1 MRNVIGLAPGLAD
14 AEIARG
20 TPSGVSP
27 GRAWLRA
34 LDLTAPIV
42 RNHGR
47 ILSTVI
53 EERAAQLGDTPALL
67 SDRECMTY
75 GQLSRRMNQYARWAL
90 DQGIARGDVIGLLMA
105 NRPEYLAIWL
115 GISSV
120 GAIVS
125 LLNVN
130 LTGSSLAHCVN
141 VVAPK
146 HLTAASEFAGHLASV
161 LPALALAP
169 TIWIHGSEPSSW
181 PRLDLEIE
189 AKPGDPLAGDEKRS
203 TSIEDKALYIY
214 TSGTTGLPKA
224 ANVSHARIMQWG
236 HWFAGMMGA
245 QPADRMYS
253 CLPMYHSVGGVQ
265 VPAAILVAGGT
276 VVLREK
282 FSASEF
288 WNDIVRWDCT
298 MFQYIGELCR
308 YLLHTPPSPAE
319 ERHRIRL
326 ACGNG
331 LAPEVWD
338 GFKTRFCIPQIL
350 EFYASTEGG
359 VSLFNVQG
367 KRGAIGH
374 IPAYL
379 AHRFSPALV
388 LFDVEKGEPVRNEQ
402 GFCIRC
408 AANQPGEAIGK
419 VVTDPASIGSRF
431 EGYTNPEASDRKI
444 LRDVFEP
451 GDTWVRS
458 GDLMRKDEQG
468 YFYFVDRI
476 GDTFRWKGE
485 NVATSEVA
493 EAICAF
499 PGVKHANVYGVT
511 IPATEGR
518 AGMAALVT
526 EGKFCLAE
534 FRQHLISHLPPYARP
549 LFLRIRRNMHLT
561 GTFKYSKT
569 ELVNQGFN
577 PVACKDAVYFDD
589 LQSGAFIPLDRE
601 LYDRIQ
607 KGGIRI

>member
-1 MRNVIGLAPGLAD
+1 MSSLETIAPALG
-14 AEIARG
+14 
-20 TPSGVSP
+20 SVSP

-34 LDLTAPIV
+34 LELTAPIA
-42 RNHGR
+42 RNRDR

-75 GQLSRRMNQYARWAL
+75 GQLSQRINQYARWAL
-90 DQGIARGDVIGLLMA
+90 DQGIAKGDVIGLLMS

-120 GAIVS
+120 GGIVS

-141 VVAPK
+141 VVSPK
-146 HLTAASEFAGHLASV
+146 HLIAASEFAGQLASA
-161 LPALALAP
+161 LPALAPAP
-169 TIWIHGSEPSSW
+169 TIWIHGNEPSSW

-189 AKPGDPLAGDEKRS
+189 ARLGDPLSEAEKRPA
-203 TSIEDKALYIY
+203 TIDDKALYIY

-224 ANVSHARIMQWG
+224 ANVSHARVMQWS

-245 QPADRMYS
+245 QATDRMYN

-265 VPAAILVAGGT
+265 VPGAILAAGGT

-282 FSASEF
+282 FSASQF

-298 MFQYIGELCR
+298 VFQYIGELCR
-308 YLLHTPPSPAE
+308 YLLHTPPSPE
-319 ERHRIRL
+319 ETNHRIRL

-338 GFKTRFCIPQIL
+338 SFKNRFRIPQIF

-367 KRGAIGH
+367 KSGAIGH

-388 LFDVEKGEPVRNEQ
+388 VIDVEKGEPVRNEE
-402 GFCIRC
+402 GFCLRC
-408 AANQPGEAIGK
+408 AANQSGEAIGK
-419 VVTDPASIGSRF
+419 LVEDPANAGSRF
-431 EGYTNPEASDRKI
+431 EGYTNPEASARKI

-485 NVATSEVA
+485 NVATCEVSET
-493 EAICAF
+493 ICAF

-518 AGMAALVT
+518 ACMAALVT
-526 EGKFCLAE
+526 GHEFGLAE
-534 FRQHLISHLPPYARP
+534 FRRHLRSHLPPYARP
-549 LFLRIRRNMHLT
+549 LFLRIRKNMDLT

-569 ELVNQGFN
+569 DLVNDGFN
-577 PVACKDAVYFDD
+577 PVAGKDAVYFDD
-589 LQSGAFIPLDRE
+589 LQSGAFIRLDRE

>member
-1 MRNVIGLAPGLAD
+1 MRSFETIAPV
-14 AEIARG
+14 
-20 TPSGVSP
+20 PSGVSP
-27 GRAWLRA
+27 GKAWLRA
-34 LDLTAPIV
+34 LDLTAPIA
-42 RNHGR
+42 RNRDR

-75 GQLSRRMNQYARWAL
+75 GQLSQRINQYARWAL
-90 DQGIARGDVIGLLMA
+90 DQGIDKGDVIGLLMT

-120 GAIVS
+120 GGIVS

-141 VVAPK
+141 VVSPK
-146 HLTAASEFAGHLASV
+146 HLIAASEFTGHLASA

-169 TIWIHGSEPSSW
+169 TIWIHGNEPSSW

-189 AKPGDPLAGDEKRS
+189 AKPGDPLREDEKRP
-203 TSIEDKALYIY
+203 TTIEDKALYIY

-224 ANVSHARIMQWG
+224 ANVSHARVMQWG

-245 QPADRMYS
+245 QPADRMYN

-276 VVLREK
+276 VILREK
-282 FSASEF
+282 FSASQF

-298 MFQYIGELCR
+298 IFQYIGELCR
-308 YLLHTPPSPAE
+308 YLLHTPPSPE
-319 ERHRIRL
+319 EKSHRIRL

-338 GFKTRFCIPQIL
+338 SFKSRFSIPQIL

-408 AANQPGEAIGK
+408 AANQSGEAIGK
-419 VVTDPASIGSRF
+419 LVEDPANVGSRF
-431 EGYTNPEASDRKI
+431 EGYTNPGASARKI

-485 NVATSEVA
+485 NVATSEVS

-526 EGKFCLAE
+526 EDEFGLAE
-534 FRQHLISHLPPYARP
+534 FRQHLMSRLPPYARP
-549 LFLRIRRNMHLT
+549 LFLRIRKNMDLT

-569 ELVNQGFN
+569 DLVKQGFN
-577 PVACKDAVYFDD
+577 PVACEDAVYFDD
-589 LQSGAFIPLDRE
+589 LQSGAFIRLDRE

-607 KGGIRI
+607 KGDIRI

>member
-1 MRNVIGLAPGLAD
+1 
-14 AEIARG
+14 
-20 TPSGVSP
+20 
-27 GRAWLRA
+27 
-34 LDLTAPIV
+34 
-42 RNHGR
+42 
-47 ILSTVI
+47 
-53 EERAAQLGDTPALL
+53 
-67 SDRECMTY
+67 MTY

-90 DQGIARGDVIGLLMA
+90 DQGIAKGDVIGLLMT

-120 GAIVS
+120 GGIVS

-141 VVAPK
+141 VVSPK
-146 HLTAASEFAGHLASV
+146 HLIVASEFAGHLSA
-161 LPALALAP
+161 LPALTA
-169 TIWIHGSEPSSW
+169 TIWIHGNEPSSW

-189 AKPGDPLAGDEKRS
+189 ARPGDPLSEDEKRS
-203 TSIEDKALYIY
+203 TTIEDKALCIY

-224 ANVSHARIMQWG
+224 ANVSHARVMQWG

-245 QPADRMYS
+245 QPADRMYN

-265 VPAAILVAGGT
+265 VPGAILVAGGT

-282 FSASEF
+282 FSASQF

-298 MFQYIGELCR
+298 VFQYIGELCR
-308 YLLHTPPSPAE
+308 YLLHTPPSPE
-319 ERHRIRL
+319 EKSHRIRL

-338 GFKTRFCIPQIL
+338 SFKNRFCIPQIL

-402 GFCIRC
+402 GLCIRC
-408 AANQPGEAIGK
+408 AANQSGEAIGK
-419 VVTDPASIGSRF
+419 LVEDPANVGSRF
-431 EGYTNPEASDRKI
+431 EGYTNPEASARKI

-485 NVATSEVA
+485 NVATSEVS

-526 EGKFCLAE
+526 EGEFGLAE
-534 FRQHLISHLPPYARP
+534 FRRHLMSHLPPYARP
-549 LFLRIRRNMHLT
+549 LFLRIRKNMDLT

-569 ELVNQGFN
+569 DLVNQGFN

-589 LQSGAFIPLDRE
+589 LQSGAFIRLDQE

>member
-1 MRNVIGLAPGLAD
+1 
-14 AEIARG
+14 
-20 TPSGVSP
+20 
-27 GRAWLRA
+27 
-34 LDLTAPIV
+34 
-42 RNHGR
+42 
-47 ILSTVI
+47 
-53 EERAAQLGDTPALL
+53 
-67 SDRECMTY
+67 MT
-75 GQLSRRMNQYARWAL
+75 
-90 DQGIARGDVIGLLMA
+90 

-115 GISSV
+115 GIGSV
-120 GAIVS
+120 GGIVS

-141 VVAPK
+141 VVSPK
-146 HLTAASEFAGHLASV
+146 HLIAASEFAGHLASA
-161 LPALALAP
+161 LPVLALAP
-169 TIWIHGSEPSSW
+169 TIWIHGNEPSSW
-181 PRLDLEIE
+181 PRLDLEI
-189 AKPGDPLAGDEKRS
+189 ATKPGHPLSEHEKRP
-203 TSIEDKALYIY
+203 TTIEDKALYIY

-224 ANVSHARIMQWG
+224 ANVSHARVMQWG

-245 QPADRMYS
+245 QPADRMYN

-276 VVLREK
+276 VVVREK
-282 FSASEF
+282 FSASQF

-308 YLLHTPPSPAE
+308 YLRHTPPSPTE
-319 ERHRIRL
+319 KSHRIRL

-338 GFKTRFCIPQIL
+338 SFKNRFCIPQIL

-408 AANQPGEAIGK
+408 AANQSGEAIGK
-419 VVTDPASIGSRF
+419 LANDPASVGSRF
-431 EGYTNPEASDRKI
+431 EGYTNPEASARKI

-451 GDTWVRS
+451 GDSWVRS

-485 NVATSEVA
+485 NVATSEVS

-499 PGVKHANVYGVT
+499 PGVKHVNVYGVT
-511 IPATEGR
+511 IPAIEGR

-526 EGKFCLAE
+526 VNKFSLAE
-534 FRQHLISHLPPYARP
+534 FRRHLMSHLPPYARP
-549 LFLRIRRNMHLT
+549 LFLRIRRHMDLT

-569 ELVNQGFN
+569 DLVNQGFN
-577 PVACKDAVYFDD
+577 PVASKDAVYFDD
-589 LQSGAFIPLDRE
+589 LQSGAFIRLDRE

>member
-1 MRNVIGLAPGLAD
+1 MSSLETIAPALG
-14 AEIARG
+14 
-20 TPSGVSP
+20 SVSP
-27 GRAWLRA
+27 GKAWLRA
-34 LDLTAPIV
+34 LQLTAPIA
-42 RNHGR
+42 RNRDR

-75 GQLSRRMNQYARWAL
+75 GQLSQRINQYARWAL
-90 DQGIARGDVIGLLMA
+90 DQGIAKGDVIGLLMT

-120 GAIVS
+120 GGIVS

-141 VVAPK
+141 VVSPK
-146 HLTAASEFAGHLASV
+146 HLIAASEFAGHLASA
-161 LPALALAP
+161 LPALAPAP
-169 TIWIHGSEPSSW
+169 RIWIHGNEPSPW

-189 AKPGDPLAGDEKRS
+189 ARLGDPLSEDEKRPA
-203 TSIEDKALYIY
+203 TIDDKALYIY

-224 ANVSHARIMQWG
+224 ANVSHARVMQWG

-245 QPADRMYS
+245 QATDRMYN

-265 VPAAILVAGGT
+265 VPGAILVAGGT

-282 FSASEF
+282 FSASQF

-298 MFQYIGELCR
+298 VFQYIGELCR
-308 YLLHTPPSPAE
+308 YLLHTPPSPE
-319 ERHRIRL
+319 ETNHRIRL

-338 GFKTRFCIPQIL
+338 SFKNRFRIPQIF

-388 LFDVEKGEPVRNEQ
+388 VIDVEKGEPVRNEE
-402 GFCIRC
+402 GFCLRC
-408 AANQPGEAIGK
+408 AANQSGEAIGK
-419 VVTDPASIGSRF
+419 LVEDPENAGSRF
-431 EGYTNPEASDRKI
+431 EGYTNPEASARKI
-444 LRDVFEP
+444 LHDVFEP
-451 GDTWVRS
+451 GDTWVRT

-485 NVATSEVA
+485 NVATSEVS
-493 EAICAF
+493 EVICAF

-526 EGKFCLAE
+526 EDEFSLTE
-534 FRQHLISHLPPYARP
+534 FRQHLRSHLPPYARP
-549 LFLRIRRNMHLT
+549 LFLRIRKNMDLT

-569 ELVNQGFN
+569 DLVNDGFN

-589 LQSGAFIPLDRE
+589 LQSGALIRLDRE

-607 KGGIRI
+607 KGDIRI

>member
-1 MRNVIGLAPGLAD
+1 MSSLETIAPALG
-14 AEIARG
+14 
-20 TPSGVSP
+20 SVSP
-27 GRAWLRA
+27 GKAWLRA
-34 LDLTAPIV
+34 LQLTAPIA
-42 RNHGR
+42 RNRDR

-53 EERAAQLGDTPALL
+53 AERAAQLGDTPALL

-75 GQLSRRMNQYARWAL
+75 GQLSQRINQYARWAL
-90 DQGIARGDVIGLLMA
+90 DQGIAKGDVIGLLMS

-120 GAIVS
+120 GGIVS

-141 VVAPK
+141 VVSPK
-146 HLTAASEFAGHLASV
+146 HLIAASEFAGQLASA
-161 LPALALAP
+161 LPALAPAP
-169 TIWIHGSEPSSW
+169 TIWIHGNEPSSW

-189 AKPGDPLAGDEKRS
+189 ARLGDPLSQDEKRPA
-203 TSIEDKALYIY
+203 TIDDKALYIY

-224 ANVSHARIMQWG
+224 ANVSHARVMQWS

-245 QPADRMYS
+245 QATDRMYN

-265 VPAAILVAGGT
+265 VPGAILAAGGT

-282 FSASEF
+282 FSASQF

-298 MFQYIGELCR
+298 VFQYIGELCR
-308 YLLHTPPSPAE
+308 YLLHTPPSPE
-319 ERHRIRL
+319 ETNHRIRL

-338 GFKTRFCIPQIL
+338 SFKNRFRIPQIF

-367 KRGAIGH
+367 KSGAIGH

-388 LFDVEKGEPVRNEQ
+388 VIDVEKGEPVRNEE
-402 GFCIRC
+402 GFCLRC
-408 AANQPGEAIGK
+408 AANQSGEAIGK
-419 VVTDPASIGSRF
+419 LVEDPANAGSRF
-431 EGYTNPEASDRKI
+431 EGYTNPEASARKI

-468 YFYFVDRI
+468 YFYFVDRL

-485 NVATSEVA
+485 NVATSEVS

-518 AGMAALVT
+518 ACMAALVT
-526 EGKFCLAE
+526 GHEFGLAE
-534 FRQHLISHLPPYARP
+534 FRQHLRSHLPPYARP
-549 LFLRIRRNMHLT
+549 LFLRIRKNMDLT

-569 ELVNQGFN
+569 DLVNDGFN
-577 PVACKDAVYFDD
+577 PVAGKDAIYFDD
-589 LQSGAFIPLDRE
+589 LQSGAFIRLDRE

>member
-1 MRNVIGLAPGLAD
+1 MSSLETIAPALG
-14 AEIARG
+14 
-20 TPSGVSP
+20 SVSP
-27 GRAWLRA
+27 GKAWLRA
-34 LDLTAPIV
+34 LQLTAPIA
-42 RNHGR
+42 RNRDR

-53 EERAAQLGDTPALL
+53 AERAAQLGDTPALL

-75 GQLSRRMNQYARWAL
+75 GQLSQRINQYARWAL
-90 DQGIARGDVIGLLMA
+90 DQGIAKGDVIGLLMT

-120 GAIVS
+120 GGIVS

-130 LTGSSLAHCVN
+130 LTGSSLAHCIN
-141 VVAPK
+141 VVSPK
-146 HLTAASEFAGHLASV
+146 HLIAASEFAGQLASA
-161 LPALALAP
+161 LPALAPAP
-169 TIWIHGSEPSSW
+169 TIWIHGNEPSSW

-189 AKPGDPLAGDEKRS
+189 ARLGDPLSEDEKRLA
-203 TSIEDKALYIY
+203 TIDDKALYIY

-224 ANVSHARIMQWG
+224 ANVSHARVMQWG

-245 QPADRMYS
+245 QATDRMYN

-265 VPAAILVAGGT
+265 VPGAILVAGGT

-282 FSASEF
+282 FSASQF

-298 MFQYIGELCR
+298 VFQYIGELCR
-308 YLLHTPPSPAE
+308 YLLHTPPSPE
-319 ERHRIRL
+319 GTNHRIRL

-338 GFKTRFCIPQIL
+338 SFKDRFRIPQIF

-388 LFDVEKGEPVRNEQ
+388 VIDVEKGEPVRNEE
-402 GFCIRC
+402 GFCLRC
-408 AANQPGEAIGK
+408 AANQSGEAIGK
-419 VVTDPASIGSRF
+419 LVEDPANAGSRF
-431 EGYTNPEASDRKI
+431 EGYTNPEASARKI

-451 GDTWVRS
+451 GDTWVRT

-485 NVATSEVA
+485 NVATSEVS
-493 EAICAF
+493 ETICAF

-518 AGMAALVT
+518 ACMAALVT
-526 EGKFCLAE
+526 EHEFGLAE
-534 FRQHLISHLPPYARP
+534 FRQHLMSHLPPYARP
-549 LFLRIRRNMHLT
+549 LFLRIRKNMDLT

-569 ELVNQGFN
+569 DLVNDGFN
-577 PVACKDAVYFDD
+577 PVACKDAVYFND
-589 LQSGAFIPLDRE
+589 LRSRAFIRLDRE